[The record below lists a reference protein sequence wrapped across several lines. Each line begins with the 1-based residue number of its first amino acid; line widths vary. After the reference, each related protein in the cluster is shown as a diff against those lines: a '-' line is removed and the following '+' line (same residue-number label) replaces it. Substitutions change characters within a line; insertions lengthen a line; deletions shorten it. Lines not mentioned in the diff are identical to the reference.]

1 MRGTE
6 YGAWMLGVALMLAC
20 PAAAQQAPIPLAVA
34 IGANMNHVPSFVA
47 VEKGIYLKHGLDVKV
62 KLLATG
68 QEMAKAMQAG
78 EVQLIGAAFSNF
90 PMAVERGLAAK
101 GIVGVMGDRTAPNSD
116 ENVAVV
122 SRRATGITRIE
133 DLKGRKLGLAMG
145 GTGDEY
151 VTLLLTK
158 AGITREQVNYIN
170 VPPGSQLAALQGGSV
185 DAIAAWEPFPTLI
198 LEKVPEAVLVSRGGR
213 HIPYIINMSALVDVI
228 EKKPEVL
235 ERYVAAMAEASQYTR
250 QHLDEAAEIST
261 RWVPGLDLAVS
272 KKSIRHMTFDPR
284 ITSLTIQAY
293 EENAR
298 ILVEQKKLK
307 APMPWQRAMET
318 KFIEKVTKTHPQFFS
333 DLKPV
338 P

>member
-1 MRGTE
+1 MRPIGH
-6 YGAWMLGVALMLAC
+6 GAWMMAMGLLVAGS
-20 PAAAQQAPIPLAVA
+20 AAAQQAPAPLAVA

-47 VEKGIYLKHGLDVKV
+47 VEKGIYLKHGIDVKV

-90 PMAVERGLAAK
+90 PVAVERGLAAK
-101 GIVGVMGDRTAPNSD
+101 GVVGLMGDRTTPNSD

-122 SRRATGITRIE
+122 SRRATGISKIE

-151 VTLLLTK
+151 VTVLLKK

-198 LEKVPEAVLVSRGGR
+198 LEKVPDAVLVARGGR
-213 HIPYIINMSALVDVI
+213 HIPYIINMSALVDYI
-228 EKKPEVL
+228 EKRPEVL

-272 KKSIRHMTFDPR
+272 KKSIRYMTFDPR
-284 ITSLTIQAY
+284 ITSLTIQAF
-293 EENAR
+293 EENAK

-307 APMPWQRAMET
+307 APMPWRQAMET
-318 KFIEKVTKTHPQFFS
+318 KFIEKVMKTHPQFFA
-333 DLKPV
+333 DLKPA